1 MGRAHDM
8 VTITRS
14 SRTAQLAWQ
23 PLVRLGFIV
32 VHSAIHDAE
41 SLIYNDFVGGNKL
54 VHLQR
59 HHTNTRYK
67 DDGNGQGQ
75 SGGVGLEADSR

>member
-1 MGRAHDM
+1 M
-8 VTITRS
+8 VHI
-14 SRTAQLAWQ
+14 
-23 PLVRLGFIV
+23 
-32 VHSAIHDAE
+32 AIRDSE

-54 VHLQR
+54 VHVQR
-59 HHTNTRYK
+59 RHTNTRHE